1 MLEKKQVMYSF
12 LTLFYYNVK
21 VRIRSLTMSTVTL
34 SNEYQLVI
42 PKEIRET
49 TGIKAGTSFEVLS
62 YNNRIELIPIK
73 PIKKLKGIFKGI
85 DTNIMRDDDRV

>member
-1 MLEKKQVMYSF
+1 MHTIK
-12 LTLFYYNVK
+12 
-21 VRIRSLTMSTVTL
+21 L

-49 TGIKAGTSFEVLS
+49 SNIKAGETFEVIS

-73 PIKKLKGIFKGI
+73 PIMGLKGIFKGI
-85 DTNIMRDDDRV
+85 DTNITREDDRV

>member
-1 MLEKKQVMYSF
+1 M
-12 LTLFYYNVK
+12 N
-21 VRIRSLTMSTVTL
+21 TVTL

-49 TGIKAGTSFEVLS
+49 IGIEAGTSFEVIS

-85 DTNIMRDDDRV
+85 DTNIIREEDRV